1 MISKVGAN
9 LSEVVSREVGLVEA
23 SCCRCNASEDHVC
36 TLGSMVWELEIAVI
50 RRRHIDGIGE
60 VLGNRSTFI
69 GVDCIP

>member
-1 MISKVGAN
+1 
-9 LSEVVSREVGLVEA
+9 
-23 SCCRCNASEDHVC
+23 
-36 TLGSMVWELEIAVI
+36 MVWELEIAVI